1 MHLGHLRA
9 KNYCKAHQIIF
20 LFFMVNPVFGIFPHP
35 GMYTIVLAIKR
46 QGTDKAVH
54 TLHNPKKPIENNQLY
69 I

>member
-1 MHLGHLRA
+1 MHPGHLIA

-20 LFFMVNPVFGIFPHP
+20 LFFMVNPVFGISSP
-35 GMYTIVLAIKR
+35 GYVIQLFWLKKR

-54 TLHNPKKPIENNQLY
+54 TLHNPKKPIENNQFY